1 MYSKQ
6 FAEQSKQLLSALDV
20 EKGSHAATMKC
31 LDAMGALAMLHRFA
45 TDYAVA
51 AQQSFETDLEV
62 EDGVG
67 SQSAAEFDAKRKA
80 EAKQAFEEALGRFN
94 RAIARLEVC
103 DPS

>member
-1 MYSKQ
+1 MYSKR
-6 FAEQSKQLLSALDV
+6 FAEESKQLLTALDV
-20 EKGSHAATMKC
+20 EKGSHAATARC
-31 LDAMGALAMLHRFA
+31 LDAMCALASLHRFA

-51 AQQSFETDLEV
+51 AQQSYETDLEV
-62 EDGVG
+62 EDGFAVQ
-67 SQSAAEFDAKRKA
+67 SQAEFDAKRKA